1 MMSDLEL
8 NKVSNEIVLK
18 EEQRFEQLNLK
29 ELGLQPQDFSEVMD
43 AHKELA
49 DISTTVVAEYGKNIA
64 NKTSTY
70 TDELLNLVQNKDLDA
85 TGQKLN
91 EVVQVA
97 QQLNTSSILNKS
109 KNSGFF
115 GGLLSKF
122 KGAKQSFDQH
132 FNTTKEQ
139 IDVLVKEIES
149 SQSGLKARVGTL
161 DKMFDA
167 VQEEYK
173 QLGVYIAAG
182 QLKQQDI
189 QQQISSLTTLEQD
202 QKTTQQIYDFNHLA
216 NNLEKRVSDLQV
228 LQQSAMQTLPMI
240 RIIQS
245 NNLMLVDK
253 FYAIKNITLPAW
265 KNQISLA
272 ISLQEQKNS
281 VQLAKAIDDTTN
293 ELLRRNAE
301 LLHQN
306 SVDTAK
312 ANQRSVI
319 DVETLEHV
327 QNTLIKTV
335 NDVIQIQKEGMQK
348 RAEAR
353 SRLRALQESLNHL
366 VLENSGQNTP
376 KS

>member
-1 MMSDLEL
+1 M
-8 NKVSNEIVLK
+8 
-18 EEQRFEQLNLK
+18 
-29 ELGLQPQDFSEVMD
+29 LG
-43 AHKELA
+43 
-49 DISTTVVAEYGKNIA
+49 
-64 NKTSTY
+64 
-70 TDELLNLVQNKDLDA
+70 
-85 TGQKLN
+85 
-91 EVVQVA
+91 
-97 QQLNTSSILNKS
+97 
-109 KNSGFF
+109 
-115 GGLLSKF
+115 KF

-167 VQEEYK
+167 VQDEYK

-189 QQQISSLTTLEQD
+189 QQQISTLTTQEQD
-202 QKTTQQIYDFNHLA
+202 QQTTQQIYDLNHLA

-293 ELLRRNAE
+293 DLLRRNAE

-348 RAEAR
+348 RAEATT
-353 SRLRALQESLNHL
+353 RLRALQESLNQL
-366 VLENSGQNTP
+366 VLENSQ
-376 KS
+376 SSQL

>member
-1 MMSDLEL
+1 MSNSEL
-8 NKVSNEIVLK
+8 SNSLNELVVNQ
-18 EEQRFEQLNLK
+18 EQRFEQLNLK
-29 ELGLQPQDFSEVMD
+29 ELGLQVQDFAEVMD
-43 AHKELA
+43 AHQELA

-97 QQLNTSSILNKS
+97 QQLNTTSILNKS
-109 KNSGFF
+109 KSSGFF

-167 VQEEYK
+167 VQDEYK

-189 QQQISSLTTLEQD
+189 QQQISTLTTQEQD
-202 QKTTQQIYDFNHLA
+202 QQTTQQIYDLNHLA

-293 ELLRRNAE
+293 DLLRRNAE

-348 RAEAR
+348 RAEATT
-353 SRLRALQESLNHL
+353 RLRALQESLNQL
-366 VLENSGQNTP
+366 VLENSQ
-376 KS
+376 SSQL

>member
-1 MMSDLEL
+1 MSDSEL
-8 NKVSNEIVLK
+8 IKSSNEIELK
-18 EEQRFEQLNLK
+18 PEQRFEQLNLK
-29 ELGLQPQDFSEVMD
+29 ELGLQPHDYAEVMD

-49 DISTTVVAEYGKNIA
+49 EISSTAVAEYGKNIA

-109 KNSGFF
+109 KSSGFL

-122 KGAKQSFDQH
+122 KNAKQNFDQH

-167 VQEEYK
+167 VQDEYK

-189 QQQISSLTTLEQD
+189 QQQITTLTSQEQD
-202 QKTTQQIYDFNHLA
+202 QQTTQQIYDLNHVA
-216 NNLEKRVSDLQV
+216 NNLEKRVSDLHV

-348 RAEAR
+348 RAEATT
-353 SRLRALQESLNHL
+353 RLRALQENLNHL
-366 VLENSGQNTP
+366 VLENSQPP

>member
-8 NKVSNEIVLK
+8 NKVSNEVVLK
-18 EEQRFEQLNLK
+18 EEQRFEQMNLK

-348 RAEAR
+348 RAEATT
-353 SRLRALQESLNHL
+353 RLRALQESLNHL

>member
-1 MMSDLEL
+1 MSDSEL
-8 NKVSNEIVLK
+8 NKVAHELELK
-18 EEQRFEQLNLK
+18 TEQRFEQLNLK
-29 ELGLQPQDFSEVMD
+29 ELGLQPHDLAEVMD

-49 DISTTVVAEYGKNIA
+49 EMSPTVVAEYGKNIA

-70 TDELLNLVQNKDLDA
+70 TDELLSLVQNKDLDN

-109 KNSGFF
+109 KSSGFL

-122 KGAKQSFDQH
+122 KSAKQNFDQH

-167 VQEEYK
+167 VQDEYK

-189 QQQISSLTTLEQD
+189 QQQISALTAKEQD
-202 QKTTQQIYDFNHLA
+202 QQTTQQIYDLNHLA

-348 RAEAR
+348 RAEATT
-353 SRLRALQESLNHL
+353 RLRALQDSLNHL
-366 VLENSGQNTP
+366 VLENSQP
-376 KS
+376 PQS

>member
-1 MMSDLEL
+1 MMSDLEF
-8 NKVSNEIVLK
+8 NKVSNEVVLK

-327 QNTLIKTV
+327 QNILIKTV

-348 RAEAR
+348 RAEATT
-353 SRLRALQESLNHL
+353 RLRALQESLNHL